1 MPLSSIPV
9 GLLVLGFML
18 AAVIGYLMGSVSFA
32 ILVSKA
38 LYREDVREKGSGNA
52 GMTNV
57 LRTHGK
63 LPAIL
68 TLIGDMGK
76 GILAVWCGRW
86 VFMLLLTGVDTYY
99 GAYAAGI
106 AALIGHALPLFFRFK
121 GGKGVAV
128 SGGVF
133 LALCFP
139 VAFSLIVLFAII
151 ALISKMVSLGSVI
164 VFILYPICTFF
175 YTTCISHENPLYST
189 ICSAIIGAIV
199 VVMHKNN
206 IRRIVNGTE
215 YKFGSGQQKPEDQ
228 R

>member
-1 MPLSSIPV
+1 MSLNTMPA
-9 GLLVLGFML
+9 GLLVLGFAL
-18 AAVIGYLMGSVSFA
+18 AAVVGYLVGSVSFA

-38 LYREDVREKGSGNA
+38 LYREDVRQHGSGNA

-68 TLIGDMGK
+68 TLVGDMGK

-86 VFMLLLTGVDTYY
+86 VFMLLLPGIPTYY
-99 GAYAAGI
+99 GAYVAGI

-175 YTTCISHENPLYST
+175 YTTYISHENPAYST
-189 ICSAIIGAIV
+189 VCSAIIGAIV
-199 VVMHKNN
+199 VIMHREN
-206 IRRIVNGTE
+206 IKRIANGTE
-215 YKFGSGQQKPEDQ
+215 YKFGSGQKKPDDH
-228 R
+228 